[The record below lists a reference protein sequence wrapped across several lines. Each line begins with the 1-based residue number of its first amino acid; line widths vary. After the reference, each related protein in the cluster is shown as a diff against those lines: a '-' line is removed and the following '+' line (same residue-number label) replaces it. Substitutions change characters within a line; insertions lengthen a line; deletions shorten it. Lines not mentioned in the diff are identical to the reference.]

1 MHAILRSARLA
12 PKKANLIAQ
21 MVRGMSVPDAM
32 TLLDHTHKKGARM
45 FAEILRSA
53 MANAQHNYKQ
63 DPQMMILKTVVVNQ
77 GTFYQRGVPMARGR
91 VRPIQKFLS
100 HIAITLGVALPATES
115 KTSQKKKSATTSTS
129 ITK

>member
-12 PKKANLIAQ
+12 PKKANLIAK
-21 MVRGMSVPDAM
+21 MVRGMTVPDAV
-32 TLLDHTHKKGARM
+32 TLLGHTHKKGARM

-100 HIAITLGVALPATES
+100 HIAITLGAALPKAEKKSVT
-115 KTSQKKKSATTSTS
+115 KKKSTTSPTT
-129 ITK
+129 TK